1 MPDENKKQSTTSPA
15 ADWKKE
21 EAYWREQHSQQ
32 PYADKGRSYD
42 DYATA
47 YQVGV
52 EGVGKYPGRSYPDI
66 EDSLALDYE
75 HAGPASALPWDR
87 ARPAV
92 KAAWEKLVMLPR
104 EPDRGIRDFI

>member
-15 ADWKKE
+15 VDWEKE
-21 EAYWREQHSQQ
+21 EAYWREQHKKQ
-32 PYADKGRSYD
+32 PYADKSRSFD

-47 YQVGV
+47 YHVGV
-52 EGVGKYPGRSYPDI
+52 KAVEKYPGRIYPDI

-75 HAGPASALPWDR
+75 HADPASALPWDR

-104 EPDRGIRDFI
+104 EPDRGMRDFI